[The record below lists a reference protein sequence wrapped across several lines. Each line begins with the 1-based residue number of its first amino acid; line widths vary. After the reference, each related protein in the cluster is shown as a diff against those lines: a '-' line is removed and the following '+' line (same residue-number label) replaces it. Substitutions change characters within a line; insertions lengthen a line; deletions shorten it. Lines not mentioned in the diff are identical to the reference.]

1 MAEPMDEDQHR
12 ENTDGNPYESPSTSV
27 SSVGRA
33 TNLRSSKQ
41 KWTIGGFAFGA
52 AFPGLVCLYDVGR
65 ILTGNFQG
73 SSEHAK
79 LVITSTAI
87 GGIFGVIFLGGIGC
101 VFGRY
106 MHTALVKPQLKDD
119 Q

>member
-12 ENTDGNPYESPSTSV
+12 KDTDSNPYESPPTSV
-27 SSVGRA
+27 SSVDRV

-41 KWTIGGFAFGA
+41 KWTIGGFVIGA
-52 AFPGLVCLYDVGR
+52 AVPGLVCLHDVGR

-73 SSEHAK
+73 NSEQAK

-87 GGIFGVIFLGGIGC
+87 GGMFGVIFLGGIGC

-106 MHTALVKPQLKDD
+106 MHTALVQPQLKDE